1 MDMKGLIGM
10 MIFLGML
17 VLGVVALPV
26 MVGSVEPSPDLDE
39 SNQASAEVVN
49 DLAIGIYSILPALG
63 IAAAALTVA
72 GVAYMLLLR

>member
-39 SNQASAEVVN
+39 SGEASAEVVN
-49 DLAIGIYSILPALG
+49 DLAIDIYSILPALG